1 MTLPLN
7 RRLTD
12 NPPSGIRRIGQLA
25 ARIPDCIAL
34 TIGEPDFDAPIAVR
48 QRIAESILGGETHY
62 PPNAGYPELRR
73 EIAAHINA
81 RFGSAYAP
89 EETLVTVGSTQALM
103 SGLMAI
109 LNPGDEVVVPVP
121 AFGLYKPQIEM
132 AGGVYVP
139 LSTEEDGFQITSER
153 LNAVLTE
160 RTRAILFASPNNPN
174 GIVLN
179 EDSLRVLKDAAL
191 SRNLYLIAD
200 SVYDRLVYDAPAPT
214 LVGDSSLR
222 DRLIYVSALSKSYA
236 MTGVRVGYAAAD
248 WRIME
253 QMLKAHSFLVVSVP
267 GCIQRGCE
275 GIFAEDI
282 SPMLSAYKRRRDDVY
297 ARLKAMGM
305 DVRLPDGAFYIYP
318 SVAQYGMD
326 ADTFCER
333 LMREGKLALIPSSCF
348 GGKDHV
354 RISYCYDDDTLREG
368 MDRLERFICT
378 L

>member
-7 RRLTD
+7 QRLTD

-132 AGGVYVP
+132 ASGVYVP

-174 GIVLN
+174 GVVLN

-191 SRNLYLIAD
+191 SRNLYRRARAD
-200 SVYDRLVYDAPAPT
+200 ARRGQQPARSVDLCQRTFQILRHDRRPRRLCRGRSAHHGADAQGAQ
-214 LVGDSSLR
+214 LSGRFCSGLYSARMRGHLCGRYFSHALR
-222 DRLIYVSALSKSYA
+222 LQ
-236 MTGVRVGYAAAD
+236 AA
-248 WRIME
+248 
-253 QMLKAHSFLVVSVP
+253 
-267 GCIQRGCE
+267 QR
-275 GIFAEDI
+275 
-282 SPMLSAYKRRRDDVY
+282 
-297 ARLKAMGM
+297 
-305 DVRLPDGAFYIYP
+305 
-318 SVAQYGMD
+318 
-326 ADTFCER
+326 
-333 LMREGKLALIPSSCF
+333 
-348 GGKDHV
+348 
-354 RISYCYDDDTLREG
+354 
-368 MDRLERFICT
+368 
-378 L
+378 

>member
-1 MTLPLN
+1 M
-7 RRLTD
+7 
-12 NPPSGIRRIGQLA
+12 
-25 ARIPDCIAL
+25 
-34 TIGEPDFDAPIAVR
+34 R

-200 SVYDRLVYDAPAPT
+200 SVYDRRP
-214 LVGDSSLR
+214 
-222 DRLIYVSALSKSYA
+222 
-236 MTGVRVGYAAAD
+236 
-248 WRIME
+248 
-253 QMLKAHSFLVVSVP
+253 
-267 GCIQRGCE
+267 
-275 GIFAEDI
+275 
-282 SPMLSAYKRRRDDVY
+282 RRRSSGTAAY
-297 ARLKAMGM
+297 AIG
-305 DVRLPDGAFYIYP
+305 
-318 SVAQYGMD
+318 
-326 ADTFCER
+326 
-333 LMREGKLALIPSSCF
+333 
-348 GGKDHV
+348 
-354 RISYCYDDDTLREG
+354 
-368 MDRLERFICT
+368 
-378 L
+378 

>member
-1 MTLPLN
+1 
-7 RRLTD
+7 
-12 NPPSGIRRIGQLA
+12 
-25 ARIPDCIAL
+25 
-34 TIGEPDFDAPIAVR
+34 
-48 QRIAESILGGETHY
+48 
-62 PPNAGYPELRR
+62 
-73 EIAAHINA
+73 
-81 RFGSAYAP
+81 
-89 EETLVTVGSTQALM
+89 M

-109 LNPGDEVVVPVP
+109 LNPGDEIVVPVP

-174 GIVLN
+174 GVVLN
-179 EDSLRVLKDAAL
+179 ENSLRVLKDAAL

-248 WRIME
+248 RRVME

-305 DVRLPDGAFYIYP
+305 DVKLPDGAFYIYP

-333 LMREGKLALIPSSCF
+333 LMCKGKLALIPSSCF

>member
-7 RRLTD
+7 QRLTD
-12 NPPSGIRRIGQLA
+12 NPPSGIRRIGRLA

-160 RTRAILFASPNNPN
+160 RHA
-174 GIVLN
+174 
-179 EDSLRVLKDAAL
+179 
-191 SRNLYLIAD
+191 
-200 SVYDRLVYDAPAPT
+200 
-214 LVGDSSLR
+214 
-222 DRLIYVSALSKSYA
+222 
-236 MTGVRVGYAAAD
+236 
-248 WRIME
+248 
-253 QMLKAHSFLVVSVP
+253 
-267 GCIQRGCE
+267 
-275 GIFAEDI
+275 
-282 SPMLSAYKRRRDDVY
+282 
-297 ARLKAMGM
+297 
-305 DVRLPDGAFYIYP
+305 
-318 SVAQYGMD
+318 
-326 ADTFCER
+326 
-333 LMREGKLALIPSSCF
+333 PSSSPRPTTPTASC
-348 GGKDHV
+348 
-354 RISYCYDDDTLREG
+354 
-368 MDRLERFICT
+368 
-378 L
+378 

>member
-7 RRLTD
+7 QRLTG

-25 ARIPDCIAL
+25 AQLPGCIAL

-73 EIAAHINA
+73 QIAAHINT
-81 RFGSAYAP
+81 RFCSDYAP
-89 EETLVTVGSTQALM
+89 EETVVTVGSTQALI

-121 AFGLYKPQIEM
+121 TFGLYKPQIEM

-139 LSTEEDGFQITSER
+139 LDTEKDGFQITSER
-153 LNAVLTE
+153 LSAVLTE
-160 RTRAILFASPNNPN
+160 RTRAILFTSPNNPN
-174 GIVLN
+174 GVVLN
-179 EDSLRVLKDAAL
+179 DASLLALKNAAL
-191 SRNLYLIAD
+191 SHDLYLIAD

-214 LVGDSSLR
+214 LAGDSDVR
-222 DRLIYVSALSKSYA
+222 DRFIYIGALSKSYA

-248 WRIME
+248 KRVME

-275 GIFAEDI
+275 GIFEEDI
-282 SPMLSAYKRRRDDVY
+282 SPMLAAYKRRRDFVY

-305 DVRLPDGAFYIYP
+305 DVQLPGGAFYIYP
-318 SVAQYGMD
+318 SVAKFGMD

-333 LMREGKLALIPSSCF
+333 LMREGGLALIPSSCF

-354 RISYCYDDDTLREG
+354 RISYCYDDGTLREG
-368 MDRLERFICT
+368 MDRLKRFIKT